1 MTSTMSHIAVGI
13 AVAAI
18 FVAGGFALDSLKPGM
33 RFLANLSVSLALG
46 IAAALLV
53 TAARVF
59 G

>member
-1 MTSTMSHIAVGI
+1 MTSTVSHIAVGI
-13 AVAAI
+13 AVTAI
-18 FVAGGFALDSLKPGM
+18 FVAGGFALDPRM
-33 RFLANLSVSLALG
+33 RFLTNLSASVALG